1 MCILVAILFCF
12 SATAAVNPSLTPEQK
27 KLARDAREVLGTY
40 CGNCHGKAGSF
51 NDEMLIDH
59 ALLKQEKF
67 FIPGKPNES
76 PLYTIIFD
84 EKKHASKKGDKK
96 MPPHEDRGK
105 SNGKVPQN
113 KLDIIK
119 EWIDAGAP
127 PWDIK
132 PVPPD
137 PPITHLQMLKWM
149 AEDLK
154 KLGPADRKDTRY
166 FTLTHLHNAG
176 ELSYDMDDYR
186 TALSKLVN
194 SLSWEPEIINPQA
207 IEHGNETI
215 LRISLADY
223 QWDREIWEKISRD
236 EPQPYPYNINFAGN
250 QDRDYLIRET
260 GAAFPFVRADWFIA
274 NAAKPELYHEILK
287 LPDTDLKLENDKLHM
302 TKNEVANNIGDGV
315 SRRFMRSGFL
325 VWSAIKREEAPT
337 GNPMTSVP
345 TWVRRT
351 YSGSPWGPRSSSRM
365 ELISAR
371 RSFSKKVFNR
381 TEVKLFSPCP
391 TDCMATFW
399 WMTRAGALIGRPLIL
414 CGTSI
419 PGPATTPRSATVF
432 HA

>member
-76 PLYTIIFD
+76 PLYTIIVD

-149 AEDLK
+149 AEDLQ

-166 FTLTHLHNAG
+166 YPLTHLPKAG
-176 ELSYDMDDYR
+176 E
-186 TALSKLVN
+186 
-194 SLSWEPEIINPQA
+194 
-207 IEHGNETI
+207 
-215 LRISLADY
+215 
-223 QWDREIWEKISRD
+223 
-236 EPQPYPYNINFAGN
+236 
-250 QDRDYLIRET
+250 
-260 GAAFPFVRADWFIA
+260 
-274 NAAKPELYHEILK
+274 
-287 LPDTDLKLENDKLHM
+287 
-302 TKNEVANNIGDGV
+302 
-315 SRRFMRSGFL
+315 
-325 VWSAIKREEAPT
+325 
-337 GNPMTSVP
+337 
-345 TWVRRT
+345 
-351 YSGSPWGPRSSSRM
+351 
-365 ELISAR
+365 
-371 RSFSKKVFNR
+371 
-381 TEVKLFSPCP
+381 
-391 TDCMATFW
+391 
-399 WMTRAGALIGRPLIL
+399 
-414 CGTSI
+414 
-419 PGPATTPRSATVF
+419 
-432 HA
+432 